1 MEVSHLLSRAE
12 RWRFIAE
19 MVGITAVVASLI
31 AVAIE
36 LRQTQS
42 AIVANTYQARAYEA
56 IERNWQLAESQVVVP
71 IITKAGADLS
81 TIDALTDDELR
92 RLRSL
97 YRGLRIDADNEYYQ
111 YQQGFLDEEYFES
124 ALKPR
129 IARQAGR
136 WRSLGIEE
144 RRPSFKKFVDEQLAN
159 ADPQ

>member
-1 MEVSHLLSRAE
+1 MLSGAE
-12 RWRFIAE
+12 RWRFVAE
-19 MVGITAVVASLI
+19 MVGISAVVASLI

-56 IERNWQLAESQVVVP
+56 IDRNFQLAESQVLHP
-71 IITKAGADLS
+71 IMVKVHADPS
-81 TIDALTDDELR
+81 TIDALTDDE
-92 RLRSL
+92 RLRL
-97 YRGLRIDADNEYYQ
+97 RAVYRGMRIDADNEYYQ

-129 IARQAGR
+129 IARQAR
-136 WRSLGIEE
+136 LWRSFGIEE

-159 ADPQ
+159 ADSQ

>member
-1 MEVSHLLSRAE
+1 MLSRAE

-56 IERNWQLAESQVVVP
+56 IDRNFQLAESQVIGP
-71 IITKAGADLS
+71 IIVKVQADPS
-81 TIDALTDDELR
+81 MIDALTDDER
-92 RLRSL
+92 WRLRAVV
-97 YRGLRIDADNEYYQ
+97 RGMRIDADNEYYQ

-129 IARQAGR
+129 IARQAR
-136 WRSLGIEE
+136 FWRSLGIEE
-144 RRPSFKKFVDEQLAN
+144 RRPSFKKFVDEQLAA